1 MTDGQSEQSR
11 ASEEVTEMAALAE
24 VIPHP
29 ARFGVVRDPNAVV
42 AVVLADGTVKDLRS
56 GRETKNGQIA
66 SGTVSG
72 RDWILWWERR
82 SF

>member
-1 MTDGQSEQSR
+1 MTVGQSER
-11 ASEEVTEMAALAE
+11 PSEEVTEMAALAE
-24 VIPHP
+24 VIPHRTRLSLERCVTP
-29 ARFGVVRDPNAVV
+29 RRSL
-42 AVVLADGTVKDLRS
+42 AVVLADGTLKDLRPE
-56 GRETKNGQIA
+56 RETKKGQIA

>member
-1 MTDGQSEQSR
+1 MN
-11 ASEEVTEMAALAE
+11 EEVVRVAALGE

-29 ARFGVVRDPNAVV
+29 ARSAEVRDPKEIV
-42 AVVLADGTVKDLRS
+42 AVVLADGTVKDMRS
-56 GRETKNGQIA
+56 ERGARNGQIS

>member
-1 MTDGQSEQSR
+1 
-11 ASEEVTEMAALAE
+11 MAALAE

-29 ARFGVVRDPNAVV
+29 ARFADVRDPREIV

-56 GRETKNGQIA
+56 ESEEPRNGPIV

>member
-1 MTDGQSEQSR
+1 MN
-11 ASEEVTEMAALAE
+11 EEVVRVAALAE

-29 ARFGVVRDPNAVV
+29 ARSAEVRDPREIV
-42 AVVLADGTVKDLRS
+42 AVVLADGTVDGMRS
-56 GRETKNGQIA
+56 ERGTRTGQIS

-72 RDWILWWERR
+72 PDWILWWERR